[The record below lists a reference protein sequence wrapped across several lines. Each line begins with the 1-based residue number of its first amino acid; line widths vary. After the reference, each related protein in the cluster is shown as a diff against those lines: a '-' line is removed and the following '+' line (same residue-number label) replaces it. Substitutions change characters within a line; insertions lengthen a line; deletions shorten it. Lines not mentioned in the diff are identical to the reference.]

1 MLILILF
8 LKKIHFN
15 FFFFLLEILIFP
27 VFFSLSLFF
36 PFRADILK
44 LQTSSYLFS
53 TWKYSTPSFF
63 PEISKMF
70 LLIAFLFLKI
80 VLFSFLRLRL
90 LLCFRNQLLLISKT
104 ATGKGCRLHK
114 ENQVTDFPE

>member
-8 LKKIHFN
+8 LKKIHFH

-27 VFFSLSLFF
+27 VFFSLFLFF

-53 TWKYSTPSFF
+53 TCKYSTPSFF

-80 VLFSFLRLRL
+80 VFFFLRLRL